1 MASINATS
9 SSTTSRLTAKTGIGG
24 LVSGMDIDELVENL
38 TARSREKIT
47 KQQQLVQKLEW
58 KQTAYRSVT
67 KALNEFQSKYLDML
81 SATNFRSKSF
91 FNTVKAF
98 SSSDAVTVVGTG
110 SAATA
115 GSITINSIAQL
126 ATNQTIESG
135 AAVSRPLTTS
145 NTVDQIITA
154 LRADGG
160 GDGEEAKAIGLQLD
174 GKFKTITFDAAFWD
188 EVDGGTGNQE
198 ENFKAALQSRIN
210 SAFGSGSGLKVEIG
224 ADQRLTFL
232 APGSKISVVSVDA
245 GTSREDFGFAID
257 QSNKINLYSSLLG
270 AGLTTTPEESAEGG
284 YQVTINGEKFEF
296 KQNDSLKSIIDKI
309 NASKAGVTISYSSI
323 TDKFTMTSKTSGEGD
338 NIVIQDTGGKLME
351 ALGLSKDKAKE
362 VVTGQNAILSVNG
375 QTITRSSNTFEIDG
389 AKVTLNKEVDAVDG
403 PITLTLK
410 EDASGLE
417 DAIRKFVDDY
427 NAMIGLMTGLTKEKV
442 YKDFPPLTDAQKA
455 EMTETQIATWEG
467 KAKSGIL
474 RGDSLLGD
482 IATKLQSTIAGL
494 SVDGFSLYSM
504 GISTSSYVTGGK
516 LQINETKFK
525 QALETKGSEIRE
537 LFSSEKGLGNTLNTV
552 ITDATKTSGTKGNR
566 GTLVEAAG
574 VEDTRSDTENSIYD
588 QIKRANKNITTLQDR
603 LKAEEA
609 RYWSKFSYM
618 ESMINNLNAQGA
630 MLSSFTNS

>member
-67 KALNEFQSKYLDML
+67 KALNEFQSKYLDLL

-98 SSSDAVTVVGTG
+98 SSSDAVTVVGTN

-115 GSITINSIAQL
+115 GSITINSITQL

-135 AAVSRPLTTS
+135 TAVSRPLTTS
-145 NTVDQIITA
+145 NTVDQIIAA
-154 LRADGG
+154 LKADGG
-160 GDGEEAKAIGLQLD
+160 DSEEAKAIGLQLD

-188 EVDGGTGNQE
+188 EVDGGTGSQE
-198 ENFKAALQSRIN
+198 ENFMAALQSRIN

-224 ADQRLTFL
+224 TDQRLTFS

-245 GTSREDFGFAID
+245 GTTREDFGFSID

-270 AGLTTTPEESAEGG
+270 AGLTTTPEESSEGG

-338 NIVIQDTGGKLME
+338 NIVIEDTGGKLME
-351 ALGLSKDKAKE
+351 SLGLSKDKAKE
-362 VVTGQNAILSVNG
+362 VVTGQNAILTVNG
-375 QTITRSSNTFEIDG
+375 QTITRGSNTFEIDG
-389 AKVTLNKEVDAVDG
+389 ARVTLNKEVDAVDG

-427 NAMIGLMTGLTKEKV
+427 NAMIGLMSGLTKEKV

-474 RGDSLLGD
+474 RGDSLLGG

-494 SVDGFSLYSM
+494 SVNGFSLYSM

-525 QALETKGSEIRE
+525 EALETKGSEIRE
-537 LFSSEKGLGNTLNTV
+537 LFSSEKGLGNALNTI

-588 QIKRANKNITTLQDR
+588 QIKRANQNITTLQNR